1 MEGPTASRP
10 VTSITLALVCFVVSA
25 VLALAA
31 CGGSGSTT
39 SSSPSATPSGGAST
53 GASQQHGLVWKFK
66 TGAAVRS
73 SPTVADGVVYVG
85 SDDGRLYAVDVKTGQ
100 QRWAFETGGQIRCS
114 PVVADGM
121 VYFRSGSGDWGHLYA
136 LDVQSGRQMWMF
148 KAGGPAASSPAVSG
162 GVVYVGTSTGQGPND
177 GYLYALDSR
186 SGRQRW
192 KVKTGGDVYADSAC
206 PASPAVSGGVVY
218 FGMGSLDGFDGKT
231 GKWTWHFNPGAV
243 FNATPAISHGMV
255 YFRSTGFLNG
265 IWALQTVHP
274 YRDDATKWF
283 FMAGWPVHSS
293 PVVSDGMVY
302 CISKNLNGAGGEA
315 KWKPAPAQTVYLQA
329 LDAQSGKAKWHS
341 EAIGAANYFCSPA
354 VAGGL
359 VCLGGGRDGTLYALD
374 AQTGQAE
381 WQFKT
386 GGPIQS
392 SPAIA
397 DGLVY
402 VGSDDTSLYALK

>member
-10 VTSITLALVCFVVSA
+10 VASITLALACFVVA
-25 VLALAA
+25 ATLVLAA
-31 CGGSGSTT
+31 CGGSSTTT
-39 SSSPSATPSGGAST
+39 SSSPSATPSGSASS

-73 SPTVADGVVYVG
+73 SPAVSDGVVYVG
-85 SDDGRLYAVDVKTGQ
+85 SDDGHLYAVDVQSGQKKWAFKTG
-100 QRWAFETGGQIRCS
+100 GKIRCS
-114 PVVADGM
+114 PVVADGT
-121 VYFRSGSGDWGHLYA
+121 VYFRSGDGSLYA
-136 LDVQSGRQMWMF
+136 VDVQSGRQMWMF
-148 KAGGPAASSPAVSG
+148 KAGGPVASSPAVSG
-162 GVVYVGTSTGQGPND
+162 GMVYVGTSTGQGPND

-192 KVKTGGDVYADSAC
+192 KVKTGGDVNADSAC
-206 PASPAVSGGVVY
+206 PASPTVSGGVVY
-218 FGMGSLDGFDGKT
+218 FGMGSLDSFDGKT
-231 GKWTWHFNPGAV
+231 GKWTWHFDPGAV
-243 FNATPAISHGMV
+243 FRATPAISHGMV
-255 YFRSTGFLNG
+255 YFRVTGFLCG

-274 YRDDATKWF
+274 NRDDATKWF
-283 FMAGWPVHSS
+283 FMAGFPVLSS

-302 CISKNLNGAGGEA
+302 CISKNLNGAGSKA
-315 KWKPAPAQTVYLQA
+315 MWKPAPAQTVYLQA

-341 EAIGAANYFCSPA
+341 EAIGAANYSCSPA

-386 GGPIQS
+386 GGPIKS

-397 DGLVY
+397 DGVVY
-402 VGSDDTSLYALK
+402 VGSDDSSLYALK